1 MTTQT
6 NSSTQPEAPRR
17 RLEIERTFRAT
28 LDDVWDLW
36 TTKEGI
42 ESWWGPDGFTVNV
55 RRLDLRAGGI
65 LDYAMTA
72 TGPPQ
77 IEFMKRAGMPLT
89 TESQITYTEVA
100 PRQRLAYQLLADFV
114 PGVEPYSV
122 STLVSFESSAEG
134 VKLALSFDAMH
145 DAQWTQMAVA
155 GRESELDKL
164 AKALESHMSKT
175 KG

>member
-6 NSSTQPEAPRR
+6 NIPAQPDASRR

-28 LDDVWDLW
+28 LEDVWDLW

-55 RRLDLRAGGI
+55 RRLDLRPGGV
-65 LDYAMTA
+65 LEYAMTA

-89 TESQITYTEVA
+89 TESRITYTEVA
-100 PRQRLAYQLLADFV
+100 PKQRLAYDLLADFV
-114 PGVEPYSV
+114 QGVEPYTV

-145 DAQWTQMAVA
+145 DEPWTRMAVA

-164 AKALESHMSKT
+164 AKALESHK
-175 KG
+175 